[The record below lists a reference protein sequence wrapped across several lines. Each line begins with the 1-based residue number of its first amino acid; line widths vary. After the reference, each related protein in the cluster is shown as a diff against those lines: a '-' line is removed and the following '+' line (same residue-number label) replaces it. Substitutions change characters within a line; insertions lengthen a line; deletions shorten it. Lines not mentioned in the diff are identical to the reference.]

1 MPTFCT
7 HPAHAHTHAQM
18 HYIPNPFSNL
28 HGRLPHLQFG
38 LNQGLSQ
45 SMGFFRV
52 AWSLTADWN
61 HEKQS
66 IGVMSGAGS
75 ERQNPRAHQQHHPIA
90 SSFFLWYVYMYFFE
104 QAQYLKKPL
113 QQVLFRKFSW
123 KSLAGAVFF
132 QPWFGYCWLYMY
144 SSCKLSTLK
153 GSWRHVALSNKD
165 RLPCHMVLMDTSE
178 RNLAVFDQIVEA
190 MDQSNWSI
198 NPTTRSYDKN
208 EFEVAHPLFPS
219 ISKPTLVRKRGQCW
233 KNPTLMTHIS
243 RKALRQMLIVEHRTF
258 SNEEH

>member
-7 HPAHAHTHAQM
+7 HPAHAQTQAQM

-75 ERQNPRAHQQHHPIA
+75 ERQNQRAHQQHHPIA

-165 RLPCHMVLMDTSE
+165 RLPCHMVVDGHKREKSGRLWSDCWS
-178 RNLAVFDQIVEA
+178 NGSIKLKH
-190 MDQSNWSI
+190 QSNNKKLWQEWIRGGTSTLSKHFQT
-198 NPTTRSYDKN
+198 NTCEEKRSVLKKSNFDDPYLKKGLKTD
-208 EFEVAHPLFPS
+208 VD
-219 ISKPTLVRKRGQCW
+219 CW
-233 KNPTLMTHIS
+233 TPNI
-243 RKALRQMLIVEHRTF
+243 F
-258 SNEEH
+258 